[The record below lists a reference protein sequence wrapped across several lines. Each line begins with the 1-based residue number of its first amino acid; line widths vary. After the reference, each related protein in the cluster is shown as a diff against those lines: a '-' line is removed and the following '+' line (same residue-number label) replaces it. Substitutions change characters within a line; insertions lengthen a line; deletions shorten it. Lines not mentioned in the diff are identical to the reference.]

1 MNIDGLFE
9 WSTATDTG
17 RQRSKNED
25 ALAVD
30 ATLGVFILA
39 DGMGGHRGG
48 EIASNLAISVLLSRL
63 KQTLP
68 LLVPQGQIDEELG
81 YTRESLAIRDA
92 VVKANQAIYE
102 AAQEQTKYEGMGTT
116 LVIMACSENR
126 LSIAHVGD
134 SRLYRFRNDQLKQIT
149 SDHTM
154 LQELVDRGFYTSEEA
169 QRSMHRNLVTR
180 ALGVEETVAVDIQE
194 DLVLPGDVYLLCSDG
209 LHDLVDDTLLTER
222 LAACEDLEICAQTLV
237 NDANARGGKDNISII
252 LARPIGGFPSK
263 RAWYTRFGKWF
274 R

>member
-1 MNIDGLFE
+1 MNIEGLFE

-30 ATLGVFILA
+30 PGVGIFILA
-39 DGMGGHRGG
+39 DGMGGHKGG
-48 EIASNLAISVLLSRL
+48 EIASNLAISVLLDQL

-68 LLVPQGQIDEELG
+68 ELLPPGQIDEELG

-92 VVKANQAIYE
+92 VVKANQAIFE

-116 LVIMACSENR
+116 LVLVACSENR
-126 LSIAHVGD
+126 ISIAHVGD
-134 SRLYRFRNDQLKQIT
+134 SRLYRLRNNQLKQIT

-169 QRSMHRNLVTR
+169 QRSVHRNLITR
-180 ALGVEETVAVDIQE
+180 ALGIEETVAVDIQE
-194 DLVLPGDVYLLCSDG
+194 DLVLPGDLYLLSSDG
-209 LHDLVDDTLLTER
+209 LHDLVGDQLLQER
-222 LAACEDLEICAQTLV
+222 LSNCDDLDVCAQTLI
-237 NDANARGGKDNISII
+237 NDANSRGGKDNISVI
-252 LARPIGGFPSK
+252 LARPIDSFNEKAIWHKKLG
-263 RAWYTRFGKWF
+263 RWF